1 MVLTAIL
8 GEVLRTN
15 IKTENAASITARL
28 DRLPA
33 TRYLW
38 RLVLLLSLGGCFE
51 FYDLFLTAYIGPG
64 LVRAG
69 IFSSTSSSLFALN
82 GLSTFVAATFT
93 GLFIGTMIFGFAA
106 DRFGRRLIFTCSL
119 LWYTAATALMAFQV
133 TAPNIIF
140 WRLIAGVGIGVE
152 LVTIDTYIAE
162 LMPKQLRGR
171 AFAINQAVQ
180 FSIVPVVACLA
191 WLLVPRQ
198 PFGFDGWRWVVLI
211 GASSAIFVWF
221 IRRGIPESPRWL
233 ITQGRLTEAE
243 RLATMMEERVRAEWG
258 KPLPPVVS
266 TDDGHQERGS
276 FADILRAPYRGRT
289 VMLVVFNF
297 FQTIG
302 YYGFA
307 SWVPTLIIASGVTT
321 TASLR
326 YSFIIAIASPFAPLL
341 GVTFA
346 DAFERKWQIV
356 ASAISIAL
364 FGLLFAAQ
372 KNPVWLIACGV
383 MLTCSNNW
391 MSLAFHAYQ
400 AELFPTRIRAQ
411 AVGFVYSW
419 SRLSAIFTSFLIGF
433 FLHDFGTLGVFS
445 FIAASMLVV
454 GCSIGI
460 FGPPTRGRALE
471 DIAR

>member
-1 MVLTAIL
+1 MYENVA
-8 GEVLRTN
+8 
-15 IKTENAASITARL
+15 KENAAAINARL

-33 TRYLW
+33 TRYIW

-51 FYDLFLTAYIGPG
+51 FYDLFFTAYIGPG
-64 LVRAG
+64 LVRSG
-69 IFSSTSSSLFALN
+69 IFSSTSATLFGFH
-82 GLSTFVAATFT
+82 GLASFVAATFA

-106 DRFGRRLIFTCSL
+106 DRFGRRMIFTCSL
-119 LWYTAATALMAFQV
+119 LWYTAATVVMAFQV
-133 TAPNIIF
+133 SAFSIIL
-140 WRLIAGVGIGVE
+140 WRLIAGIGIGVE
-152 LVTIDTYIAE
+152 LVTIDTYITE
-162 LMPKQLRGR
+162 LVPKELRGR
-171 AFAINQAVQ
+171 AFAVNQVVQ
-180 FSIVPVVACLA
+180 FSIVPVVALLS

-198 PFGFDGWRWVVLI
+198 PFGIDGWRWVVLI

-221 IRRGIPESPRWL
+221 IRRGVPESPRWL
-233 ITQGRLTEAE
+233 IAQRRIEEAE
-243 RLATMMEERVRAEWG
+243 RLTAMMESRVEAEWG
-258 KPLPPVVS
+258 KPLPPPRS
-266 TDDGHQERGS
+266 HDSRQQERCS
-276 FADILRAPYRGRT
+276 FLDILRAPYLRRT
-289 VMLVVFNF
+289 IMLVVFNF

-307 SWVPTLIIASGVTT
+307 SWVPTLMIAGGITT

-346 DAFERKWQIV
+346 DKIERKWQIV
-356 ASAISIAL
+356 GSAVCIAG
-364 FGLLFAAQ
+364 FGLLFAKQ
-372 KNPVWLIACGV
+372 TDPVRLIACGV
-383 MLTCSNNW
+383 MLTCANNW

-433 FLHDFGTLGVFS
+433 FLRDFGVRGVFA

-454 GCSIGI
+454 VLSIGI
-460 FGPPTRGRALE
+460 FGPRTRGLALE
-471 DIAR
+471 DIAH